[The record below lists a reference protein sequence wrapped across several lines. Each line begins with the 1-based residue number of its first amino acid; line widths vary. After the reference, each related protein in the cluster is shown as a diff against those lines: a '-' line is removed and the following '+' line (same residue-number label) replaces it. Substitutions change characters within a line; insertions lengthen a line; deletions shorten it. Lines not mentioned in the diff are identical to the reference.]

1 MRNMDFM
8 SIIITLF
15 TTVIGT
21 IFGGIV
27 TLTVNKRFEIEKL
40 RLNNIDEMTK
50 TITPLL
56 QEYMCILNSID
67 VFINTENCS
76 LERHRQAEII
86 IALQE
91 VLNKLNSAI
100 NVYEIEL
107 SNMLDFYEKLLKSSQ
122 ILLDDLSKI
131 ELIEDDASYYIKF
144 INRIER
150 LIDMVATFGE
160 EVSELKLKMLNGKT
174 NKYWKKDI
182 YKNEKKSR
190 INYHDFVVNNDEE
203 DSNKRNV

>member
-1 MRNMDFM
+1 
-8 SIIITLF
+8 
-15 TTVIGT
+15 
-21 IFGGIV
+21 
-27 TLTVNKRFEIEKL
+27 
-40 RLNNIDEMTK
+40 
-50 TITPLL
+50 
-56 QEYMCILNSID
+56 
-67 VFINTENCS
+67 
-76 LERHRQAEII
+76 
-86 IALQE
+86 
-91 VLNKLNSAI
+91 
-100 NVYEIEL
+100 
-107 SNMLDFYEKLLKSSQ
+107 MLDFYEKLLKSSQ